1 MLWVGTG
8 NWGRDVLC
16 ARTYFNK
23 ITLNAYML
31 INENIFMLL
40 GIYVDKHK
48 NIYI

>member
-1 MLWVGTG
+1 MLWVRTG
-8 NWGRDVLC
+8 NWAQDVLY

-31 INENIFMLL
+31 ISENIFMLL

-48 NIYI
+48 HIDI